1 MTGIHNNPITTIT
14 AVAICPT
21 LTKDFSEAPGLNF
34 EYKSMVNKVEEALKT
49 PAREL
54 INAANKP
61 ATTIPLI
68 PEGKI

>member
-1 MTGIHNNPITTIT
+1 MM

-21 LTKDFSEAPGLNF
+21 LTNVFSEASGLNL

-54 INAANKP
+54 INAANNP